1 MLIKS
6 NQNWLTKGFTGCS
19 LAELNQRAEMLT
31 RIDNKYILRT
41 TELEELKSI
50 LTLNFD
56 LLTIGE
62 NRTFCYSTRYYDT
75 DERSA
80 YYEHHQGKRKGFKV
94 RVRRYLE
101 SGLCYV
107 ELKMKQK
114 RGTTVKLRRDYNFDN
129 YGSLD
134 QAALQFV
141 KNEYQN
147 HYNKPFEY
155 NVEPVMD
162 VAYQR
167 LTLVSKD
174 GQARM
179 TIDTDL
185 TFNNGKLQKYAPT
198 GFFIVE
204 TKSNNGRGLADMCL
218 RMFNHRPIK
227 RCSKYCIGM
236 ASLSEVS
243 RFNHFMPAMHKLH
256 IWDSVETQTDRQEF
270 AA

>member
-1 MLIKS
+1 
-6 NQNWLTKGFTGCS
+6 
-19 LAELNQRAEMLT
+19 
-31 RIDNKYILRT
+31 
-41 TELEELKSI
+41 
-50 LTLNFD
+50 
-56 LLTIGE
+56 
-62 NRTFCYSTRYYDT
+62 
-75 DERSA
+75 
-80 YYEHHQGKRKGFKV
+80 
-94 RVRRYLE
+94 
-101 SGLCYV
+101 
-107 ELKMKQK
+107 MKEK
-114 RGTTVKLRRDYNFDN
+114 RGTTVKLRRDYDFGS

-147 HYNKPFEY
+147 HYGKPFKY

-162 VAYQR
+162 VDYQR

-185 TFNNGKLQKYAPT
+185 AFNNGTIQKYAPT

-204 TKSNNGRGLADMCL
+204 TKSRNGRGLADMCL
-218 RMFNHRPIK
+218 RMFNHRPVK

-243 RFNHFMPAMHKLH
+243 RFNHFLPAMNKLR
-256 IWDSVETQTDRQEF
+256 IWDSVETPTDRQEF